1 VEADI
6 ERAPGMLILD
16 AEGRVESSTGQADR
30 LLARIPVAGS
40 DPLPAPVL
48 AVAVQASLLG

>member
-1 VEADI
+1 
-6 ERAPGMLILD
+6 MLILD